1 MKSPESNI
9 NNYQLKKTYPQ
20 VENLFQILNISEA
33 DRKKIQSEFY
43 RIAKMIYENPQ
54 KLSNDTIWKIKLW
67 ETNRNSFV
75 IMDDYES
82 VIVSEYFDFIHSHLH
97 WEEIWRI
104 LSTYYDPKQHY
115 TSF

>member
-1 MKSPESNI
+1 
-9 NNYQLKKTYPQ
+9 
-20 VENLFQILNISEA
+20 
-33 DRKKIQSEFY
+33 
-43 RIAKMIYENPQ
+43 MIYENPQ

-104 LSTYYDPKQHY
+104 LSAYYDPKQHY